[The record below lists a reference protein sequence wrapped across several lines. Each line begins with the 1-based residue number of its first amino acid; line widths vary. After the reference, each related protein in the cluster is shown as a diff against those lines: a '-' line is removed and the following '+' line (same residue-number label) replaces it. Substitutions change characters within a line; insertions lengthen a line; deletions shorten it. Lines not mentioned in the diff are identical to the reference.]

1 MNYEIELTKERAEF
15 FLQEL
20 AKWGVDAKI
29 SLQSENWTTIK
40 LLDEIDAEDL
50 VVYAFNMGV
59 SYGRINKED

>member
-1 MNYEIELTKERAEF
+1 MYYEIELTTKRAEF